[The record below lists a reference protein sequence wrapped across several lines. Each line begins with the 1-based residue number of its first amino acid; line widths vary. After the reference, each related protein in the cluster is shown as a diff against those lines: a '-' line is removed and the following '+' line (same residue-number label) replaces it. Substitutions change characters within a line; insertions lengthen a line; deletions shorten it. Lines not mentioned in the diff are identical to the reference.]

1 VRRALREVPNVPNF
15 KLLNLVISDLIN
27 RRDQDLPRIDI
38 TPFSLLNI
46 NDDSLLTIQMF
57 TYHSMPMK
65 LAYSSLVEMLLSG
78 SNIGARREI
87 SDNLLA
93 SPTAVKDPGLGVTE
107 APFQIWNDS
116 AVGRLLSEIVGVGQ
130 VNLMISTT

>member
-1 VRRALREVPNVPNF
+1 MRRALREVPNVPNF
-15 KLLNLVISDLIN
+15 KLLNLVISVLIN
-27 RRDQDLPRIDI
+27 CGDQDLPRIDI
-38 TPFSLLNI
+38 APFSLLNV
-46 NDDSLLTIQMF
+46 NDDSLLTIQVF

-65 LAYSSLVEMLLSG
+65 LSYSSLVEMLLSS
-78 SNIGARREI
+78 SNIRARREV

-93 SPTAVKDPGLGVTE
+93 SPTAVKDPGLRVTE
-107 APFQIWNDS
+107 APFQVWHDS